1 MFIKTI
7 SKEKEVNAKKTE
19 TGEAD
24 REDVNIIIPD
34 PRTDDDENGTESV
47 DDLYNRELT
56 REEKLALDLCSF
68 LAEKTADRFE
78 CMIAAMDEEKVGL
91 IIGRIYDSKPETMIK
106 VLQAL
111 FISNDYY
118 EAAEDLEILD
128 ICNRQVDCST
138 LCFVDEFLS
147 SDVMDRLLTER
158 SIEEL
163 FRKVWM
169 PACLS

>member
-34 PRTDDDENGTESV
+34 PRTDDDESGTGSV

-128 ICNRQVDCST
+128 ICNRQVDCSA
-138 LCFVDEFLS
+138 LCFVDEFLN